1 MTEFE
6 MSNLGRL
13 AYFIGLEFVTTSRI
27 IVLHQKK
34 YVSDVLKRFNM
45 ADYNPATTPAK
56 VSIKLDNINED
67 DKLVDSTLFKQLVGS
82 LRYICNST

>member
-1 MTEFE
+1 
-6 MSNLGRL
+6 
-13 AYFIGLEFVTTSRI
+13 
-27 IVLHQKK
+27 
-34 YVSDVLKRFNM
+34 M